1 MCRSL
6 KLLLVVVAGLTLPA
20 SALTVASAS
29 GGKVMVATS
38 GAVGAATPLDDDDD
52 DGDAA
57 QTPTDP
63 NGPVFSDP
71 RNIDNPM
78 LPITAFEKCKSEG
91 TSPDGDT
98 RSTRKVLDRTVKFE
112 INGQTVKA
120 VVVRDKTWTEGEL
133 T

>member
-38 GAVGAATPLDDDDD
+38 GAVGAATPLDDDHDN
-52 DGDAA
+52 GDAG

-98 RSTRKVLDRTVKFE
+98 RSTRKLLDRTMKFE
-112 INGQTVKA
+112 VNGQTVKA
-120 VVVRDKTWTEGEL
+120 VVVPVKSVCGIK
-133 T
+133 